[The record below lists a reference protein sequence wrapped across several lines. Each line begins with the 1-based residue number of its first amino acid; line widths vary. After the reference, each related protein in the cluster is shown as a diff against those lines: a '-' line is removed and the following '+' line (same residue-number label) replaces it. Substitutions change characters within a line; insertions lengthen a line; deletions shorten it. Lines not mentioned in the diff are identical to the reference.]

1 MVIWQARSPNAGG
14 SVKLTGKE
22 SVLAFGPW
30 LGAVHANAVEGAGV
44 EGQQSASEEAEQEPH
59 PFEGAGRRN
68 SDL

>member
-1 MVIWQARSPNAGG
+1 MDELAEG
-14 SVKLTGKE
+14 
-22 SVLAFGPW
+22 LAFGPW
-30 LGAVHANAVEGAGV
+30 LGAVHANAVEGAGE